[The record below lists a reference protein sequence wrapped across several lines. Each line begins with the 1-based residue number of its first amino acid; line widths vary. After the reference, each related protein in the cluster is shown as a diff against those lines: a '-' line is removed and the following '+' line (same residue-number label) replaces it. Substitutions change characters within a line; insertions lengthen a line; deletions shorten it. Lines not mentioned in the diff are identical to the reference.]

1 MNKVRRQLSKQD
13 LGMGLEVFY
22 MIICIGNKDFILYI
36 GNKGAIIIFLKFH
49 STWLCLINCHI
60 AAGEGKKL

>member
-1 MNKVRRQLSKQD
+1 
-13 LGMGLEVFY
+13 MGLEVFY